1 MRSILRTFTALF
13 VLSAGF
19 VITGELLGSLPA
31 REVGAAP
38 EARMVEGHPLV
49 ASGSASAARQP
60 ELSISEIA
68 PVQGPAAAS
77 IAEGATADTVAP
89 APAGAGVPLD
99 AVARLV
105 EELVGAGG
113 AARRIAVFGVRRNVG
128 TTLSAIALARLL
140 AERGRVVLIDL
151 ALGSPNLSVIAAEP
165 GASGVAELAR
175 GAATVGQIITRD
187 RFSGMHLITAGRP
200 TEDAQAVIASQP
212 LAIALEAL
220 ARSYD
225 HVVID
230 AGALPEI
237 EAERMARL
245 APRAVLVTDPEDSA
259 GALTARQHMLAAGF
273 GKVSVLEGARATPSH
288 DAAGGRVAA

>member
-1 MRSILRTFTALF
+1 M
-13 VLSAGF
+13 
-19 VITGELLGSLPA
+19 
-31 REVGAAP
+31 
-38 EARMVEGHPLV
+38 
-49 ASGSASAARQP
+49 
-60 ELSISEIA
+60 
-68 PVQGPAAAS
+68 
-77 IAEGATADTVAP
+77 
-89 APAGAGVPLD
+89 PLD

-113 AARRIAVFGVRRNVG
+113 AARRIAVVGVRRNVG

-165 GASGVAELAR
+165 GAPGVAELAR
-175 GAATVGQIITRD
+175 GVATVGQIITRD

-237 EAERMARL
+237 EAERVARL

-259 GALTARQHMLAAGF
+259 GALAARQHMLAAGF
-273 GKVSVLEGARATPSH
+273 GKVSVLAGARIMPGQ

>member
-1 MRSILRTFTALF
+1 MAD
-13 VLSAGF
+13 
-19 VITGELLGSLPA
+19 
-31 REVGAAP
+31 GA
-38 EARMVEGHPLV
+38 
-49 ASGSASAARQP
+49 S
-60 ELSISEIA
+60 
-68 PVQGPAAAS
+68 
-77 IAEGATADTVAP
+77 ADTVAP

-99 AVARLV
+99 AVAGLV

-200 TEDAQAVIASQP
+200 TEDAQAVIGSQP

-273 GKVSVLEGARATPSH
+273 GKVSVLEGARATPGH